1 MLLRPFTDDELNI
14 VLIITEVATLVSESI
29 LCSLKPDLH
38 VEMRGTVNMNM
49 PHPDRWFNGTRMI
62 TNA

>member
-1 MLLRPFTDDELNI
+1 MLLWPFTDEELNI

-38 VEMRGTVNMNM
+38 VEMERNCQHEHASSWQMV
-49 PHPDRWFNGTRMI
+49 
-62 TNA
+62 